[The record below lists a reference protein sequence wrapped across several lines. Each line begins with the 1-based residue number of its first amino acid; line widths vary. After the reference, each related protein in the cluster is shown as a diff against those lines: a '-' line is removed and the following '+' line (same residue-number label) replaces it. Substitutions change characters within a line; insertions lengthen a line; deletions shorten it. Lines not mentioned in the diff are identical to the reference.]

1 MSKKI
6 TIDKDVCE
14 WAKEIVAANGEKF
27 TPLSKGEQ
35 YVIAQYILS
44 LLPEVE
50 REPSADNGEEQPSES
65 GADLKER
72 EESPCE
78 DNGVP
83 TDWCMSK
90 YKEGNP
96 NSPREYVPPTTE
108 YVPPTTATMTR
119 GYAYHRAGLDAQQTF
134 DKFLEWG
141 KNHPKELSVMD
152 FATGRKSSD
161 AAFAYWLHE
170 IIEDAP
176 TGV

>member
-1 MSKKI
+1 MAKKI
-6 TIDKDVCE
+6 TDNMDVYE
-14 WAKEIVAANGEKF
+14 WAKEMVAAKGEKF

-35 YVIAQYILS
+35 YVIAQYIVS
-44 LLPEVE
+44 LTPRVAADLISQTPEVTE
-50 REPSADNGEEQPSES
+50 EPSADNGAEQLP
-65 GADLKER
+65 GPW

-96 NSPREYVPPTTE
+96 NSPREYVPPTT
-108 YVPPTTATMTR
+108 ATMTR

-141 KNHPKELSVMD
+141 KKHPKELSVMD

-170 IIEDAP
+170 IIEDTP
-176 TGV
+176 MGV